1 MRSRWRPIRS
11 SSPDSSVRSLSQRN
25 TPFAV
30 PESWTTSWGPSKR
43 KTACTGAM
51 NGSLSSFTSVG
62 STSRPT
68 RVSSFTRTKS
78 ALRLPSR
85 AMAETRARGR
95 TGAAGFGGAG
105 GGRDCPVTG
114 LGGGGGTGRAGAA
127 GLTGAGGLGGG
138 ADFAGAAA
146 PFGAGAPGAAVA
158 PRGVPQRAQN
168 LNVAALS
175 VMQFGHCFGGAPCAS
190 RGAAALAGEDG
201 GPCGFCAMVGRFSLS
216 LTAAP
221 QERQDPTSDSLCVPQ
236 RGQSMRA
243 VL

>member
-1 MRSRWRPIRS
+1 MRSRWRPMRS

-25 TPFAV
+25 TPIAV

-68 RVSSFTRTKS
+68 RVSSFAGTKS

-114 LGGGGGTGRAGAA
+114 FGGGGGTGRAGTA

-138 ADFAGAAA
+138 ADFAGGPA
-146 PFGAGAPGAAVA
+146 PFGAGAELERRRVERHAVRALLRRCALREPRRSRFGRGGRRSMRLLRDGGKVLALAYRRAAGKTGSDVGLVV
-158 PRGVPQRAQN
+158 R
-168 LNVAALS
+168 
-175 VMQFGHCFGGAPCAS
+175 
-190 RGAAALAGEDG
+190 AAAG
-201 GPCGFCAMVGRFSLS
+201 
-216 LTAAP
+216 
-221 QERQDPTSDSLCVPQ
+221 
-236 RGQSMRA
+236 
-243 VL
+243 